1 MPAGVGQRLLHH
13 PVHRFLDL
21 GQQPGRDQTV
31 GVTEADVGVDVD
43 VDVEP
48 GEVRRPARQ
57 CPQRGRNAELVEGA
71 GLSSVMRWRRS
82 DIWLVSIV
90 LAWPRDRSTAS

>member
-43 VDVEP
+43 VEP

-57 CPQRGRNAELVEGA
+57 CPQRGRNAELVEGGRPELGDEVA
-71 GLSSVMRWRRS
+71 QV

>member
-57 CPQRGRNAELVEGA
+57 CPQRGRNAELVEGGRPELGDEVA
-71 GLSSVMRWRRS
+71 QV